1 MSFLTFLFFDQ
12 LWVKEFYLKFV
23 EFVSF
28 TRFLWACFVYKNF
41 EFDEFCLQNFEFG
54 EFCLQKL

>member
-1 MSFLTFLFFDQ
+1 MNFLTFLFCDQ

-28 TRFLWACFVYKNF
+28 TRFLWASFVYKSYELDEFCYKNF
-41 EFDEFCLQNFEFG
+41 EFDEFCLQKF
-54 EFCLQKL
+54 